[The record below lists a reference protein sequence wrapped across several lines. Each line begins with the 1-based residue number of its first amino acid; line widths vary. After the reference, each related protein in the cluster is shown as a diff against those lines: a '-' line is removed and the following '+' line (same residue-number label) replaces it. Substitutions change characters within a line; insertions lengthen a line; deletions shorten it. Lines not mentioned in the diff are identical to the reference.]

1 MAMIVVDS
9 REAAGV
15 PKIIEGL
22 EKAGIE
28 VKIDYL
34 EAGDYLAGD
43 VLVERKTV
51 MDLLGSVRSGRLWR
65 ELDKMKRAEGV
76 RPVVAIEG
84 SLALAEKLSKWSPT
98 AICGVVNSIALDW
111 GIPTV
116 FLPSRRWMVMYL
128 IQLAKSAE
136 LEGRRVRALRVK
148 EKAESLRDYARMV
161 VEGLPMVSG
170 ARAVA
175 LLEHFGTLRRLFSAS
190 VDELMEVEG
199 IGERIAEAIH
209 EVANLDWRTAP
220 RRPPG

>member
-111 GIPTV
+111 GVPTV

-148 EKAESLRDYARMV
+148 EKCERLSDLQRFL
-161 VEGLPMVSG
+161 VEGLPGISA
-170 ARAVA
+170 ARAE
-175 LLEHFGTLRRLFSAS
+175 LLLKTFGSPRRVFTAS
-190 VDELMEVEG
+190 KEELTSVKG
-199 IGERIAEAIH
+199 IGEKLAEKII
-209 EVANLDWRTAP
+209 EVLTSKYVE
-220 RRPPG
+220 

>member
-15 PKIIEGL
+15 PKIVEGL
-22 EKAGIE
+22 KKMGIE
-28 VKIDYL
+28 VEIDHL

-51 MDLLGSVRSGRLWR
+51 TDLLASVRSGRLWR

-84 SLALAEKLSKWSPT
+84 SLALAEKLTKWRPV

-116 FLPSRRWMVMYL
+116 FLPSKRWMVMYL

-136 LEGRRVRALRVK
+136 VEGKRPHPLKMK
-148 EKAESLRDYARMV
+148 EKAEKPEDYVLMVAESLP
-161 VEGLPMVSG
+161 GVSA
-170 ARAVA
+170 ARART
-175 LLEHFGTLRRLFSAS
+175 LLKHFKTLRRLFNAS
-190 VDELMEVEG
+190 VEELAEVEG
-199 IGERIAEAIH
+199 IGKVTAEKIWKVVNLSV
-209 EVANLDWRTAP
+209 EV
-220 RRPPG
+220 